1 MSKRIRGIDFG
12 TSTSLA
18 AERTDILDP
27 VTISPLGK
35 TTNWMPTVLALP
47 RSGEILVGEEAANH
61 PNQNDIVRSIKSL
74 IYRPE
79 TFELP
84 NHTEASADSLIIFLL
99 EELKKRIMGSTLNH
113 LEDEIF
119 LSCPS
124 LWEASH
130 RKKLVELAG
139 KAGLNASLL
148 RLIDE
153 PISAGISWI
162 SHFHQDNQD
171 WPEGT
176 VLIFD
181 NGGGTLDVAV
191 LQVSGDPN
199 PAIQVLS
206 SFGNLA
212 AGDKYDEQ
220 ILKDLKKKYPHAC
233 ETPEQETLLR
243 NAGKRLKELL
253 STDPEAV
260 TFLGDDSE
268 EPISYTADEFKIA
281 AEPLLENSTRLMN
294 VVLRQSKLRT
304 PGVSLNDLHNLSI
317 DELFKDIDW
326 LLFSGGMSQSPII
339 QEHVKSFCPEA
350 KIAVDTGITSP
361 EEAVVSGLT
370 FAGELIE
377 NLNLDRPAFSFIAEY
392 THQGRV
398 IGKEVLY
405 EAFSPLEENYASKT
419 ALYSKR
425 TGLGIDRDSV
435 DVTIQNLNEK
445 VPAGS
450 TYGVRISCQR
460 IDGKDLLFDI
470 YSETAGDIETVEE
483 TSESFPYISIGLK
496 RKNISANTEH
506 GHFVLYLDGRIVLK
520 GKNQPETFQLD
531 SWPSITSNNPPPIKI
546 IRKDSRVDTSSNLCS
561 SCGAPIRNNGHCSS
575 RCR

>member
-1 MSKRIRGIDFG
+1 
-12 TSTSLA
+12 
-18 AERTDILDP
+18 
-27 VTISPLGK
+27 
-35 TTNWMPTVLALP
+35 MPTVIALP
-47 RSGEILVGEEAANH
+47 HSGKILVGEEAANH

-99 EELKKRIMGSTLNH
+99 EELRKRIMGSTLNH

-130 RKKLVELAG
+130 RKKLVELAK

-162 SHFHQDNQD
+162 SHFYQDNQD

-253 STDPEAV
+253 STDPEAK
-260 TFLGDDSE
+260 TFLGDDSK
-268 EPISYTADEFKIA
+268 EPISYTADEFKCSK
-281 AEPLLENSTRLMN
+281 PLLEDSTRLMDL
-294 VVLRQSKLRT
+294 VLRQSNRT
-304 PGVSLNDLHNLSI
+304 PGFYLITIIFLLMNFSRILTGYFSL
-317 DELFKDIDW
+317 EEC
-326 LLFSGGMSQSPII
+326 PIPYHSK
-339 QEHVKSFCPEA
+339 HVKSFCPEA
-350 KIAVDTGITSP
+350 RIA
-361 EEAVVSGLT
+361 
-370 FAGELIE
+370 
-377 NLNLDRPAFSFIAEY
+377 R
-392 THQGRV
+392 
-398 IGKEVLY
+398 
-405 EAFSPLEENYASKT
+405 
-419 ALYSKR
+419 
-425 TGLGIDRDSV
+425 
-435 DVTIQNLNEK
+435 
-445 VPAGS
+445 
-450 TYGVRISCQR
+450 
-460 IDGKDLLFDI
+460 
-470 YSETAGDIETVEE
+470 
-483 TSESFPYISIGLK
+483 
-496 RKNISANTEH
+496 H
-506 GHFVLYLDGRIVLK
+506 GN
-520 GKNQPETFQLD
+520 NQP
-531 SWPSITSNNPPPIKI
+531 
-546 IRKDSRVDTSSNLCS
+546 
-561 SCGAPIRNNGHCSS
+561 
-575 RCR
+575 

>member
-1 MSKRIRGIDFG
+1 MSDRIRGIDFG

-18 AERTDILDP
+18 AERTNILDP
-27 VTISPLGK
+27 VTINPLGK

-47 RSGEILVGEEAANH
+47 HSGEVLVGEDAANH
-61 PNQNDIVRSIKSL
+61 PNQNDIVRSIKTL

-99 EELKKRIMGSTLNH
+99 EELKERIMGSTLKN

-130 RKKLVELAG
+130 RKKLVELAT

-153 PISAGISWI
+153 PISAGISWV
-162 SHFHQDNQD
+162 SHFYQDNQY

-181 NGGGTLDVAV
+181 NGGGTLDVAI

-206 SFGNLA
+206 SHGNLA

-220 ILKDLKKKYPHAC
+220 ILEDLKKKYPHAL

-260 TFLGDDSE
+260 TFLGDDSK
-268 EPISYTADEFKIA
+268 EPINYTADEFKIA
-281 AEPLLENSTRLMN
+281 AESLLVESTQLMN
-294 VVLRQSKLRT
+294 LVLRLSKLRT
-304 PGVSLNDLHNLSI
+304 PGVSRNDLYDLPI
-317 DELFKDIDW
+317 TELFKDIDW

-350 KIAVDTGITSP
+350 KIAEDTGITSP

-370 FAGELIE
+370 FASELIE
-377 NLNLDRPAFSFIAEY
+377 NLNLDRPAFSFIAKY
-392 THQGRV
+392 TYEGHV
-398 IGKEVLY
+398 IGEEVLY
-405 EAFSPLEENYASKT
+405 EAFSPLEENYANKT
-419 ALYSKR
+419 RLYSKR
-425 TGLGIDRDSV
+425 TALGIDRDSV
-435 DVTIQNLNEK
+435 DASITNLNEK
-445 VPAGS
+445 VPPGS
-450 TYGVRISCQR
+450 PYGVQISCQR

-470 YSETAGDIETVEE
+470 YSEKSAD
-483 TSESFPYISIGLK
+483 TSESFPYISVGLK
-496 RKNISANTEH
+496 RKNISSNNED
-506 GHFVLYLDGRIVLK
+506 GHFALYLDGRIVIK

-531 SWPSITSNNPPPIKI
+531 SWPSITSNNPPPIRI
-546 IRKDSRVDTSSNLCS
+546 IRQDSRVDTSSNLCS
-561 SCGAPIRNNGHCSS
+561 SCGAMIRSNGHCSS